1 MFNDLKGFSNH
12 INSVIQELKVFDFPY
27 RKFDK
32 VVIVGMGG
40 SAIAGSLAKELAS
53 FEHNIF
59 LERGYKPT
67 VKIDSKT
74 LVIVSSYS
82 GNTEETLSYFSKIL
96 NQTTMIYGICSGG
109 KLLEELKNNNFPLY
123 LLPGGFSPRATLG
136 FTLTLLIKILNE
148 KLLEKFDLDLFNNL
162 TESFPTENSIVYR
175 DALKIF
181 NTFPVIVTE
190 EENFS
195 IGYRFKC
202 QLNENSKM
210 LAYNLSIP
218 EMNHNEIIGWEGDL
232 IDKNFCMV
240 FLIDKLSSYHRNI
253 KRKEITSKILPDN
266 VKQLEIELPSQ
277 ISSNLL
283 MKYFYWIH
291 YTDWMSYWCGILR
304 NVDIEAVKSIDFLK
318 KQLSS

>member
-1 MFNDLKGFSNH
+1 MFNALKDFSNH
-12 INSVIQELKVFDFPY
+12 INSVILELKVFDFPY

-32 VVIVGMGG
+32 VVIAGMGG
-40 SAIAGSLAKELAS
+40 SAIAGSIAKELAS
-53 FEHNIF
+53 FEHDIF
-59 LERGYKPT
+59 IERGYKPT
-67 VKIDSKT
+67 VKIDNNT

-96 NQTTMIYGICSGG
+96 NKTTMIYGICSGG
-109 KLLEELKNNNFPLY
+109 KLLEELKKNNFPHY
-123 LLPGGFSPRATLG
+123 LLPGGFSPRASLG

-148 KLLEKFDLDLFNNL
+148 KLLENYDLNLFNIL
-162 TESFPTENSIVYR
+162 TESFPTENSIVYS

-181 NTFPVIVTE
+181 DAFPVIVTE
-190 EENFS
+190 EENLS

-232 IDKNFCMV
+232 IDKDFCII
-240 FLIDKLSSYHRNI
+240 FLIDEVNSYHRNK
-253 KRKEITSKILPDN
+253 KRKEITSKILPDK
-266 VKQLEIELPSQ
+266 VKQLDIELPSQ
-277 ISSNLL
+277 ISNNLL

-291 YTDWMSYWCGILR
+291 YTDWVSYWCGILR
-304 NVDIEAVKSIDFLK
+304 NVDIEAMKSIDLFK